1 MGIRDWLF
9 GELKPRRH
17 ATAAA
22 PVNQPRTWP
31 PASQTPKPVARY
43 KVVDLR
49 GTWDRAV
56 AGTGWFE
63 ETVAGLP
70 LGPLKVTLRLKP
82 NEDNPYAVA
91 AYVGNRQVGWLATD
105 WSATDPYVAWVTRL
119 DAAHIRPRFQGE
131 CRLTVEVTKTKMINF
146 DMPEPKE
153 LTAIADRLL
162 SQFPNP

>member
-1 MGIRDWLF
+1 MGFRDWLF

-56 AGTGWFE
+56 AGTGWYNIA
-63 ETVAGLP
+63 T
-70 LGPLKVTLRLKP
+70 GPLVVSYSAADATSRLKS
-82 NEDNPYAVA
+82 V
-91 AYVGNRQVGWLATD
+91 
-105 WSATDPYVAWVTRL
+105 
-119 DAAHIRPRFQGE
+119 
-131 CRLTVEVTKTKMINF
+131 
-146 DMPEPKE
+146 
-153 LTAIADRLL
+153 
-162 SQFPNP
+162 